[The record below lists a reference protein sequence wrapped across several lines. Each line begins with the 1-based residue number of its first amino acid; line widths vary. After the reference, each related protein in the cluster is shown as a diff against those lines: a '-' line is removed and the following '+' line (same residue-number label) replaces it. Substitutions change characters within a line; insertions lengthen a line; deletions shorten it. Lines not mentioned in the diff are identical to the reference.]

1 MGAVSDVNGPIQL
14 GAHVTAA
21 SAGTV
26 NGPVTLREAARV
38 SGGVETVNGAI
49 TLGPGAEV
57 GGAVKNVNG
66 HIVLNGAHVGGGLR
80 TVGGDIDVL
89 GGSHVEGGIVVEK
102 AGWFSTELKKPRIVI
117 GPGASVQGVLHFE
130 RPVQLY
136 VSDKASIGAVSG
148 ATPVVFSGEQPAGGQ
163 KGRSGGKYLGIEAPG
178 TWRRRRGRQSD
189 SDQVRSSAGR
199 RENCVT
205 RGAYFSSRRSDLAS
219 NFPLGGR
226 LFGQGRD
233 CHARTFWQ
241 IPRSLWKYRQQL
253 RPTIALIPARAGSTG
268 CSLRS
273 RCTAQPAPP

>member
-1 MGAVSDVNGPIQL
+1 MKRADVCSLLLVLAVIVTGCEHPNGDVTAGSDGGKAVNGSVSVPAGQHSGAVGTVNGAVHVGENAQVGAVSDVNGPIEL

-26 NGPVTLREAARV
+26 NGPVTLGEAARV

-117 GPGASVQGVLHFE
+117 GPGASVQGALHFE

-148 ATPVVFSGEQPAGGQ
+148 ATPVVFSGEQP
-163 KGRSGGKYLGIEAPG
+163 
-178 TWRRRRGRQSD
+178 
-189 SDQVRSSAGR
+189 
-199 RENCVT
+199 
-205 RGAYFSSRRSDLAS
+205 
-219 NFPLGGR
+219 
-226 LFGQGRD
+226 
-233 CHARTFWQ
+233 
-241 IPRSLWKYRQQL
+241 
-253 RPTIALIPARAGSTG
+253 PA
-268 CSLRS
+268 
-273 RCTAQPAPP
+273 